1 MLNKKARRLI
11 GYESIVSRLADTFP
25 DEKLDYLET
34 EDILCL
40 LGEGYESWEFKDWCR
55 LINDIKKRKRQAM
68 HDEQTAEIIFNGMP
82 WASQQSLQTAVT
94 VLIKKAAEE
103 KLFRLDETADTVTGI
118 LWEVFYCTKMDI
130 KKTAVAM
137 SIKNKSYSRTE
148 MNESLLLLDFIQNL
162 RKTEW
167 FGSGEVLRLREM

>member
-1 MLNKKARRLI
+1 
-11 GYESIVSRLADTFP
+11 
-25 DEKLDYLET
+25 
-34 EDILCL
+34 
-40 LGEGYESWEFKDWCR
+40 
-55 LINDIKKRKRQAM
+55 M